1 MEDSATPRRKF
12 SGRTGIWLAAVTLIT
27 ACYFLTPYCFLSL
40 ARSSLSDR
48 DPQAA
53 LFWLSKASWF
63 GPHRGEIEFLRAR
76 CFRRMGDLEPFRSSM
91 QAALHQGFPV
101 SLLEREQILM
111 LAQVGRLRDVDARM
125 PDILLNANEDSGEVC
140 EAYAS
145 GLLINFRQEEALTV
159 IDSWSKDY
167 PADPQPELIRAQ
179 VMQNAGRFKETEAAY
194 TRALKRSPS
203 SPEIQMRLGLA
214 LLTNHKVD
222 QAKSI
227 FQSLL
232 SNARYHDTASLQ
244 LGRCER
250 IRGDLTKCQAALDQ
264 IREPEKLSDGDL
276 ELEKGLLALNKGEFA
291 AAVESLESVKYQR
304 PRSLEVGSALAAALR
319 GVGRVDEA
327 ATEALRVADSEAKLG
342 HADKLQVEVASDP
355 NNLERRLEIGKIL
368 LEHGDPKRGVS
379 WVQSVLNLDP
389 NHRHANLVLAEY
401 YQSLGST
408 SKENA
413 KLAKLYLERAE
424 SPTRPVNGP

>member
-1 MEDSATPRRKF
+1 M
-12 SGRTGIWLAAVTLIT
+12 
-27 ACYFLTPYCFLSL
+27 
-40 ARSSLSDR
+40 ARSSLTDR
-48 DPQAA
+48 DPQTA
-53 LFWLSKASWF
+53 LFWLSKARWF
-63 GPHRGEIEFLRAR
+63 GAHRGKIEFLRAR
-76 CFRRMGDLEPFRSSM
+76 CFRRIGDLEQFRTSM
-91 QAALHQGFPV
+91 QAALHQGFPA

-125 PDILLNANEDSGEVC
+125 PEILVNANEDSGEVC

-194 TRALKRSPS
+194 LRALKRSPS
-203 SPEIQMRLGLA
+203 SAEIRMRLGLA
-214 LLTNHKVD
+214 LLANRKID
-222 QAKSI
+222 QARDI

-232 SNARYHDTASLQ
+232 SDARYHDTANLQ
-244 LGRCER
+244 IARCER
-250 IRGDLTKCQAALDQ
+250 TRGDLTKCQAALDQ
-264 IREPEKLSDGDL
+264 IRAPDKLADGDL

-291 AAVESLESVKYQR
+291 AAVESLERVKSER

-319 GVGRVDEA
+319 GVGRVEEA
-327 ATEALRVADSEAKLG
+327 ASEARQVADSESKLS
-342 HADKLQVEVASDP
+342 HADRLQVEVSGDP
-355 NNLERRLEIGKIL
+355 NNLERRLEIGRIL

-389 NHRHANLVLAEY
+389 NHRHANLVLAAY
-401 YQSLGST
+401 YQSLGSK

-413 KLAKLYLERAE
+413 KLAKAYLERAE
-424 SPTRPVNGP
+424 SSARPVNGP

>member
-1 MEDSATPRRKF
+1 MGDPATPRRTF
-12 SGRTGIWLAAVTLIT
+12 RGRTGIWLAAVALIA
-27 ACYFLTPYCFLSL
+27 ACYVLTPYFFLSL
-40 ARSSLSDR
+40 ARSSLTDR

-53 LFWLSKASWF
+53 LFWLSKARWF

-91 QAALHQGFPV
+91 QVALHQGFPA

-159 IDSWSKDY
+159 IDSWAKDY

-194 TRALKRSPS
+194 LRALKRSPS
-203 SPEIQMRLGLA
+203 SPEIRMRLGMA
-214 LLTNHKVD
+214 LLANRKID
-222 QAKSI
+222 QARDI

-232 SNARYHDTASLQ
+232 TDARYHDAASLQ
-244 LGRCER
+244 IARCER
-250 IRGDLTKCQAALDQ
+250 IRGDLTKCQVALDQ
-264 IREPEKLSDGDL
+264 IRAPEKLADGDL

-291 AAVESLESVKYQR
+291 AAVESLEWVKSQR

-327 ATEALRVADSEAKLG
+327 ATEARRVADSEAKLS

-355 NNLERRLEIGKIL
+355 NNLDLRLEIGKLL

-389 NHRHANLVLAEY
+389 NHRQANLALAKY
-401 YQSLGST
+401 YQSLDST

-413 KLAKLYLERAE
+413 RLAKMYLERAE
-424 SPTRPVNGP
+424 LSTRPVNGP